1 MVKYIVKRGDMKM
14 HIIEKILTSILS
26 SIVLAFIIEPGSAY
40 FSSVILVSLPVFLI
54 GGTLFSLLADY
65 LLKKMPSLTSF
76 LYYFLSVIFYGVGG
90 LLIVTVLSLL
100 LDTGQG
106 SGSTEFTYLL
116 IISVL
121 PGLIYFHIHLI
132 LDAVLSRAGTF
143 FACIVFSAVYVIAAF
158 IVSEIAGQAMVTS
171 LSFLLVMGVLLG
183 AGREMRV
190 RV

>member
-1 MVKYIVKRGDMKM
+1 M